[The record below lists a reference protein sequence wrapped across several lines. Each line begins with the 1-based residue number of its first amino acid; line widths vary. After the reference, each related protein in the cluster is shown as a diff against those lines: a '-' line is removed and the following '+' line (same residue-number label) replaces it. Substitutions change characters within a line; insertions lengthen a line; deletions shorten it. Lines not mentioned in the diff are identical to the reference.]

1 MEIRNLITFV
11 QVAELGSFTKAAQAL
26 DYSQSTISFQI
37 KQLENELDCLL
48 FERIGHTIALT
59 ARGRDLLDYAR
70 QISHLT
76 EEFTQSEGG
85 EQSLLR
91 IAAPDSVCE
100 DMISTNYTDFHRLHP
115 NISLKFINTDT
126 ETMFGL
132 LTRNEVDLIV
142 TLDRHVYDREYVI
155 AKEEPVKM
163 HFVTGAA
170 SPYAKAGALSVRDLM
185 GAPFILTEK
194 RIAYRRSLEEALA
207 KLYLEIEPVLELG
220 RTDLIVSLLEAGVG
234 ISFLPEFVTKGKVEE
249 GTLCY
254 LDVTDVNVEV
264 WKQLIYHRNKWLNK
278 NLRAL
283 IGYIQTHEFS

>member
-76 EEFTQSEGG
+76 EEFTQNEGG

-254 LDVTDVNVEV
+254 LEVTDVNVEV

>member
-11 QVAELGSFTKAAQAL
+11 QVAELGSFTKAAKAL

-48 FERIGHTIALT
+48 FERIGHTITLT
-59 ARGRDLLDYAR
+59 DRGRDLLEYAR

-76 EEFTQSEGG
+76 EEFTQSDGR
-85 EQSLLR
+85 EQSLLH

-100 DMISTNYTDFHRLHP
+100 DMISTNYADFHRRYPH
-115 NISLKFINTDT
+115 ISLKFTNTDT
-126 ETMFGL
+126 ETMFRML
-132 LTRNEVDLIV
+132 SQNEADLIV
-142 TLDRHVYDREYVI
+142 TLDRHIYDREYVI

-163 HFVTGAA
+163 HFVTGTA
-170 SPYAKAGALSVRDLM
+170 SPYAKAGPLSVRDLM

-207 KLYLEIEPVLELG
+207 KLSLEIEPVLELG
-220 RTDLIVSLLEAGVG
+220 RTDIIVGLLETGVG

-254 LDVTDVNVEV
+254 LEVTDVQVEV
-264 WKQLIYHRNKWLNK
+264 WKQLIYHSNKWLNK

-283 IGYIQTHEFS
+283 IEYIQTHEFS